1 VFFFAVENVG
11 GFEAAKA
18 LFENNVINWLVLVV
32 AIVFLW
38 NKYVPPMFKA
48 REEHIENALKEAALA
63 KKQGQELFQEQK
75 KRVEN
80 AEAEKKQIL
89 AEARELAEQL
99 KQQMQAQALKDM
111 RDLEAKIEQQILN
124 DRQLAIT
131 QLRQT
136 AALAS
141 IKLTE
146 QLLPSLLDEQ
156 AKAKLLTQFMEQ
168 LDSVSG
174 QKDFF
179 SPNRLE
185 SSRK

>member
-1 VFFFAVENVG
+1 MFFFAVENVG
-11 GFEAAKA
+11 GLEAAKA
-18 LFENNVINWLVLVV
+18 IFENNVINWLLLVGFV
-32 AIVFLW
+32 VYMW
-38 NKYVPPMFKA
+38 NKYVPPMFKK
-48 REEHIENALKEAALA
+48 REDRIETALKDAALA
-63 KKQGQELFQEQK
+63 KKQGQELFEEQK
-75 KRVEN
+75 RRVEN
-80 AEAEKKQIL
+80 AEAEKQQIL
-89 AEARELAEQL
+89 AEARQLAEQL
-99 KQQMQAQALKDM
+99 KQQMQAQAAKDAA
-111 RDLEAKIEQQILN
+111 DLRTKIEHQIATE
-124 DRQLAIT
+124 RQLAIT

-136 AALAS
+136 AAVAS

-156 AKAKLLTQFMEQ
+156 AKARLLNQFVEQ

>member
-1 VFFFAVENVG
+1 MFFFAVENVG
-11 GFEAAKA
+11 GLEAAKA

-32 AIVFLW
+32 AIYFLW
-38 NKYVPPMFKA
+38 QKYVPPMFKA

-80 AEAEKKQIL
+80 AEAEKKQIIT
-89 AEARELAEQL
+89 EAKDLAEQL
-99 KQQMQAQALKDM
+99 KQQMKAQAMEDM
-111 RDLEAKIEQQILN
+111 KNLEAKIEQQIAN
-124 DRQLAIT
+124 EKQQAIT

-136 AALAS
+136 AAVAS

-156 AKAKLLTQFMEQ
+156 AKAKLLNQFMEQ

>member
-1 VFFFAVENVG
+1 MFFFAVENVG

-18 LFENNVINWLVLVV
+18 LFENNVINWLVLVAALV
-32 AIVFLW
+32 YGW

-80 AEAEKKQIL
+80 AEKEKEQIL
-89 AEARELAEQL
+89 ADAKQLAVQL
-99 KQQMQAQALKDM
+99 KEQMQAQADKDKK
-111 RDLEAKIEQQILN
+111 DLETKIQQQIAN
-124 DRQLAIT
+124 EKQLAIT

-136 AALAS
+136 AAIAS